1 MKNQLNNVSAFV
13 PIVENV
19 TNANVH
25 YLMQR
30 RVHDMVTDFTWMIGG
45 PQGSGVETAANI
57 FSQVFSKMGYQIFGK
72 REYYS
77 NIKGEHSYFAVRIS
91 DKKIR
96 SSVKGTN
103 MLIAFDAETIFRH
116 ADDVLENGIIIYDS
130 TLENMKTSN
139 VITFENDFKER
150 LETLLKSKNKENTVK
165 GMLELASENSVKVYS
180 VSFRG
185 LLTELSEKLENPRI
199 KNMSRMFN
207 VLGVSLSLGLL
218 MIPFEKLTE
227 SVNSIFS
234 KKKSMAD
241 MNVSAANFA
250 YNHAAANF
258 ENNNYKFETKQ
269 IEENTI
275 LVQGYYGTSIGKI
288 IAGCRF
294 QSYYPITPA
303 TDESNFLETNEILEI
318 NEDRPGS
325 TLVVQT
331 EDEISAIGMAIG
343 SSLTGTRSSTCT
355 SGPGFALMTE
365 CLSWAGIN
373 EVPVVITFYQ
383 RSGPS
388 TGLPTR
394 HGQDDLL
401 CAINS
406 GVGEFPRI
414 VYASGNVSDSFY
426 DTTQMFN
433 YADVFQVP
441 VIHMLDKF
449 IASSVI
455 TCERFDE
462 TKVTIDRGKLLEQVS
477 SDDYKRFAYTEDGIS
492 PRSKLGLEDGIF
504 WNTGDESDVYG
515 HISEDPIN
523 RIQMMDKRQSRL
535 DNILENIPESE
546 QIVKHSEGDFCIVSW
561 GSTQGPIL
569 DAIEMLKNDGFNIG
583 FVEIKLLHPFPN
595 ELLKKSLSNSKTII
609 DIEANYNGQLGS
621 LIRQNLQKDPDYY
634 VLKFTGRPMTCT
646 ELYDTLKK
654 IVNDNAEKKEV
665 LTYGA

>member
-1 MKNQLNNVSAFV
+1 MT
-13 PIVENV
+13 I
-19 TNANVH
+19 
-25 YLMQR
+25 
-30 RVHDMVTDFTWMIGG
+30 DFTWMIGG

-57 FSQVFSKMGYQIFGK
+57 FSQVFSKMGYQVFGK

-91 DKKIR
+91 QKQIR
-96 SSVKGTN
+96 SSIKGTN

-116 ADDVLENGIIIYDS
+116 ADDVLENGVIIYDS
-130 TLENMKTSN
+130 TLENIKVSD
-139 VITFENDFKER
+139 VITFDNDFKER
-150 LETLLKSKNKENTVK
+150 MQGFLKSKNKDETIK
-165 GMLELASENSVKVYS
+165 GLLELASENGVSIHS
-180 VSFRG
+180 VSFRS
-185 LLTELSEKLENPRI
+185 LLSELSEKLENPRI
-199 KNMSRMFN
+199 KNMIRMFN

-218 MIPFEKLTE
+218 MTPPEKLAE
-227 SVNSIFS
+227 SINSIFS
-234 KKKSMAD
+234 KKKTIAD

-250 YNHAAANF
+250 YNYAAA
-258 ENNNYKFETKQ
+258 KFGSTDLKFDVNEV
-269 IEENTI
+269 EENTL

-325 TLVVQT
+325 TLVIQT

-343 SSLTGTRSSTCT
+343 SSLTGVRSATCT
-355 SGPGFALMTE
+355 SGPGFVLMIE

-426 DTTQMFN
+426 DTANVFN

-441 VIHMLDKF
+441 VIHMMDKF
-449 IASSVI
+449 IASSVT
-455 TCERFDE
+455 TCQRFDE
-462 TKVTIDRGKLLEQVS
+462 TKVNIDRGKLLHEPPS
-477 SDDYKRFAYTEDGIS
+477 NPYKRFEHTADGLS
-492 PRSKLGLEDGIF
+492 PRSKIGLENGIF
-504 WNTGDESDVYG
+504 WNTGDESDVEG
-515 HISEDPIN
+515 HISEDPVN
-523 RIQMMDKRQSRL
+523 RVEMMDKRQSRL
-535 DNILENIPESE
+535 DYILEKIPESE
-546 QIVKHSEGDFCIVSW
+546 QIVKHSDGEFCVVSW

-569 DAIEMLKNDGFNIG
+569 DAIDMLKNEGINIG
-583 FVEIKLLHPFPN
+583 FVEIKLLHPFPK
-595 ELLKKSLSNSKTII
+595 ELLKKSFSNSKTII
-609 DIEANYNGQLGS
+609 DVEANYTGQLGS
-621 LIRQNLQKDPDYY
+621 IIKQNLEKDPDYY
-634 VLKFTGRPMTCT
+634 ILKYTGRPMTCT

-654 IVNDNAEKKEV
+654 IVNNNAEKREV

>member
-1 MKNQLNNVSAFV
+1 
-13 PIVENV
+13 
-19 TNANVH
+19 
-25 YLMQR
+25 MQR
-30 RVHDMVTDFTWMIGG
+30 RGHELVSDFTWMIGG

-77 NIKGEHSYFAVRIS
+77 NIKGEHSYFAVRVS
-91 DKKIR
+91 DKQIR
-96 SSVKGTN
+96 SSIKGTN

-116 ADDVLENGIIIYDS
+116 ANDVLENGIIIYDS
-130 TLENMKTSN
+130 TLENIKVSD
-139 VITFENDFKER
+139 VITFDNDFKER
-150 LETLLKSKNKENTVK
+150 MEGFLKSNNKENTIK
-165 GMLELASENSVKVYS
+165 GILELVSERGVSIHS
-180 VSFRG
+180 VSFRS
-185 LLTELSEKLENPRI
+185 LLFELSKKIENPRI
-199 KNMSRMFN
+199 KTMIRMFN

-218 MIPFEKLTE
+218 MAPPEKLAE
-227 SVNSIFS
+227 SINSIFS
-234 KKKSMAD
+234 KKKAIAD

-250 YNHAAANF
+250 YNYAAA
-258 ENNNYKFETKQ
+258 KFGSTDLKFNINEIK
-269 IEENTI
+269 ENTL

-325 TLVVQT
+325 TLVIQT

-343 SSLTGTRSSTCT
+343 SSLTGVRSATCT
-355 SGPGFALMTE
+355 SGPGFVLMIE

-426 DTTQMFN
+426 DTANVFN

-441 VIHMLDKF
+441 VIHMMDKF
-449 IASSVI
+449 IASSVT
-455 TCERFDE
+455 TCQRFDE
-462 TKVTIDRGKLLEQVS
+462 TKVNIDRGKLLHEPPS
-477 SDDYKRFAYTEDGIS
+477 NPYKRFEHTTDGLS
-492 PRSKLGLEDGIF
+492 PRSKIGLENGIF
-504 WNTGDESDVYG
+504 WNTGDESDVEG
-515 HISEDPIN
+515 HISEDPVN
-523 RIQMMDKRQSRL
+523 RVEMMDKRQSRL
-535 DNILENIPESE
+535 DYILEKIPESE
-546 QIVKHSEGDFCIVSW
+546 QIVKHSDGEFCVVSW

-569 DAIEMLKNDGFNIG
+569 DAIDMLKNEGINIG
-583 FVEIKLLHPFPN
+583 FVEIKLLHPFPK
-595 ELLKKSLSNSKTII
+595 ELLKKSFSNSKTII
-609 DIEANYNGQLGS
+609 DVEANYTGQLGS
-621 LIRQNLQKDPDYY
+621 IIKQNLEKDPDYY
-634 VLKFTGRPMTCT
+634 ILKYTGRPMTCT

-654 IVNDNAEKKEV
+654 IVNNNAEKREV

>member
-1 MKNQLNNVSAFV
+1 MLQQVNEMSS
-13 PIVENV
+13 
-19 TNANVH
+19 
-25 YLMQR
+25 
-30 RVHDMVTDFTWMIGG
+30 DFTWMIGG

-77 NIKGEHSYFAVRIS
+77 NIKGEHSYFAVRVS
-91 DKKIR
+91 DKQIR
-96 SSVKGTN
+96 SSIKGTN

-116 ADDVLENGIIIYDS
+116 ADDVLKNGIIIYDS
-130 TLENMKTSN
+130 TLENVKVSD
-139 VITFENDFKER
+139 VITFDNDFKER
-150 LETLLKSKNKENTVK
+150 LESFLKSKNKDDTIK
-165 GMLELASENSVKVYS
+165 GILELASENDVSIHS
-180 VSFRG
+180 VSFRS
-185 LLTELSEKLENPRI
+185 LLIELSEKLENPRI

-218 MIPFEKLTE
+218 TIPPEKLIE

-234 KKKSMAD
+234 KKKIIAE

-250 YNHAAANF
+250 YNYAAAKF
-258 ENNNYKFETKQ
+258 ENADIKFNTYE
-269 IEENTI
+269 IEKNTL
-275 LVQGYYGTSIGKI
+275 LVQGYYGTSLGKI

-303 TDESNFLETNEILEI
+303 TDESNFLETNEILDVD
-318 NEDRPGS
+318 EDRPGS
-325 TLVVQT
+325 TLVIQT

-343 SSLTGTRSSTCT
+343 SSLTGVRSATCT
-355 SGPGFALMTE
+355 SGPGFVLMIE

-426 DTTQMFN
+426 DTANVFN
-433 YADVFQVP
+433 YADIFQVP
-441 VIHMLDKF
+441 VIHMMDKF
-449 IASSVI
+449 IASSVT
-455 TCERFDE
+455 TCQRFDE
-462 TKVTIDRGKLLEQVS
+462 TKINIDRGKLLDKVS
-477 SDDYKRFAYTEDGIS
+477 SNDYRRFEHTADGLS
-492 PRSKLGLEDGIF
+492 PRSKLGLENGIF
-504 WNTGDESDVYG
+504 WNTGDESDVEG
-515 HISEDPIN
+515 HISEDPVN
-523 RIQMMDKRQSRL
+523 RVQMMDKRQSRFEY
-535 DNILENIPESE
+535 ILEKIPESE
-546 QIVKHSEGDFCIVSW
+546 QIMKHSDGEFCVVSW

-569 DAIEMLKNDGFNIG
+569 DAIEMLKNDGINIG
-583 FVEIKLLHPFPN
+583 FIEVKLLHPFPKD
-595 ELLKKSLSNSKTII
+595 LLKKLFSHSKTII
-609 DIEANYNGQLGS
+609 DVEANYSGQLGS
-621 LIRQNLQKDPDYY
+621 LIKQNLEKDPDYY
-634 VLKFTGRPMTCT
+634 ILKFTGRPMTCT
-646 ELYDTLKK
+646 ELYNTLKK
-654 IVNDNAEKKEV
+654 IVNNNAEKREV